1 MAHTSTPPDTSPDLS
16 ATPLFP
22 EPPPAAV
29 TAPLEALAA
38 AGPALVARTEAWSA
52 VNSGSRE
59 PAGLERMA
67 DILIPVLGA
76 LPGQVRI
83 LPLPDSTRVL
93 ADGRVAPTPHAPAL
107 ELQVRPNAPL
117 QVALTGH
124 YDTVFP
130 ADHPFQA
137 PYRSADGRVLHGPGV
152 ADMKGGIAVMLAALE
167 AFETLPEAQG
177 VGYTV
182 LLSPDEE
189 IGSPAS
195 APLLAA
201 LGARAH
207 LGMTYEPCLPSGAV
221 VSARKGSGNFAL
233 VLRGRAAHV
242 GRAFADGRS
251 AVVAAADAVLRL
263 DALNGQR
270 PGVTV
275 NIGSVDGGSA
285 VNVVPDVAVVRFNVR
300 LPDRADAVWLE
311 GVLADLLAA
320 LSARDGITT
329 ELHGGITRGAKPL
342 SPPQAAVLAYTQA
355 CGTTLGLQLDANP
368 TGGVCE
374 GNNLYAAGCPNID
387 TLGPRGGGLH
397 SDEEYALIDSFAE
410 RAQLSLLMLAGLAL
424 GRFDPRPHAAA
435 LRELLG

>member
-1 MAHTSTPPDTSPDLS
+1 MSQTQPVPDLS
-16 ATPLFP
+16 AVSWSTDAPALGAALASL
-22 EPPPAAV
+22 AAV
-29 TAPLEALAA
+29 
-38 AGPALVARTEAWSA
+38 GPALVARTEAWSA
-52 VNSGSRE
+52 INSGSRE
-59 PAGLERMA
+59 AAGLARMA
-67 DILIPVLGA
+67 EVLVPA
-76 LPGQVRI
+76 LAVLPGVVRAV
-83 LPLPDSTRVL
+83 PLPPSPRVL
-93 ADGRVAPTPHAPAL
+93 ADGRIESTPHAPAL
-107 ELQVRPNAPL
+107 ELQVRPEAPI

-130 ADHPFQA
+130 AVHPFQV
-137 PYRSADGRVLHGPGV
+137 PHRSADGRVLHGPGV

-167 AFETLPEAQG
+167 AFETLPQASG

-201 LGARAH
+201 LGARSH

-242 GRAFADGRS
+242 GRAFGDGRS

-275 NIGSVDGGSA
+275 NIGSVDGGAA
-285 VNVVPDVAVVRFNVR
+285 VNVVPEVAVVRFNVR
-300 LPDRADAVWLE
+300 LPDRADALWLE
-311 GVLADLLAA
+311 GALGELVAA
-320 LSARDGITT
+320 VQTRDGITA

-342 SPPQAAVLAYTQA
+342 TPPQAAVLAYTQA
-355 CGTTLGLQLDANP
+355 CGAALGLTLEGNP

-397 SDEEYALIDSFAE
+397 SDEEYALTDSFAE

-424 GRFDPRPHAAA
+424 GRFDPRPQAAA
-435 LRELLG
+435 LRELLA